1 MRVFRR
7 SKFQRHIVIP
17 LMLACFL
24 SGCYK
29 WSVRPAS
36 VVSDEAPEHVRMMLS
51 DGSWVKLRS
60 PEVRGD
66 SIVGWTKGTRD
77 IASADTL
84 AAYSLA
90 DVAAVEVRSTDVLK
104 TTGLVLAGVFGIVAI
119 ISVVAECNRN
129 GFFCPD

>member
-1 MRVFRR
+1 
-7 SKFQRHIVIP
+7 
-17 LMLACFL
+17 MLTCFL

-29 WSVRPAS
+29 WSAQTTRAAVA
-36 VVSDEAPEHVRMMLS
+36 SDEAPEQVRVMLS
-51 DGSWVKLRS
+51 DGSVVKLRS

-66 SIVGWTKGTRD
+66 SIVGWKKGTRD

-104 TTGLVLAGVFGIVAI
+104 TTGLVVAGVFGIVAI
-119 ISVVAECNRN
+119 ISWRVNCSDRGEIFGC
-129 GFFCPD
+129 

>member
-1 MRVFRR
+1 MRMFRR
-7 SKFQRHIVIP
+7 SKFQRHLVLP
-17 LMLACFL
+17 PMLTCFL

-29 WSVRPAS
+29 WSVQPAA
-36 VVSDEAPEHVRMMLS
+36 VVSDEAPEQVRVMLS
-51 DGSWVKLRS
+51 DGSVVKLHS

-119 ISVVAECNRN
+119 ISFAVNCSDRDIF
-129 GFFCPD
+129 GC

>member
-1 MRVFRR
+1 MRMFRR
-7 SKFQRHIVIP
+7 SKFQRHLVLP
-17 LMLACFL
+17 LMLTCFL

-29 WSVRPAS
+29 WSVQPAS
-36 VVSDEAPEHVRMMLS
+36 AISDEAPEQVRVMLS

-66 SIVGWTKGTRD
+66 SIVGWTKG
-77 IASADTL
+77 ASVDTL

-90 DVAAVEVRSTDVLK
+90 DLAAVEVRSTDVLK

-119 ISVVAECNRN
+119 ISVVAECNRDVN
-129 GFFCPD
+129 DFFC